1 MYLIFDPK
9 NILAD
14 YVARRRIG
22 NTKVAYYTSLCSQT
36 YWTSNRTGSTISLRL
51 SAAIPEIIGGY
62 YKSISTVAALPMIK
76 Y

>member
-36 YWTSNRTGSTISLRL
+36 YWTSNRTGSTISWFVG
-51 SAAIPEIIGGY
+51 SNTGNYWGY